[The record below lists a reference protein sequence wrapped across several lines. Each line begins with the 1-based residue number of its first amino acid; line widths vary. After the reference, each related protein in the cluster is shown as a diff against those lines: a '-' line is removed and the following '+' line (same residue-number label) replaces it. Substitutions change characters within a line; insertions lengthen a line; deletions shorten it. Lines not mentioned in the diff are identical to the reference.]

1 MSNQDDTR
9 EFFHHSSSQI
19 LNQNDVSPTDT
30 TAQNFLLQS
39 EIKDA
44 WLHPEASNYTFVV
57 KLEMG
62 NLQSHGIYKPERGEA
77 PLWDFPSGLY
87 KREYAAYLVSN
98 YLGWELVPPTVL
110 RVDEAIGYGS
120 LQLFVPPVYGSNFFS
135 LRDDYSENLRLIAL
149 FDWVTNNAD
158 RKGGHC
164 FLAKNGGVWA
174 VDNGLS
180 FHEEHKLR
188 TVIWDFA
195 EQELYPWMLNDLT
208 KLELELN
215 QRDSKLLAQLL
226 ELLEESEIESF
237 KNRIRN
243 ILNHPFFPKPQSR
256 RDIPWPII

>member
-1 MSNQDDTR
+1 M
-9 EFFHHSSSQI
+9 
-19 LNQNDVSPTDT
+19 
-30 TAQNFLLQS
+30 
-39 EIKDA
+39 
-44 WLHPEASNYTFVV
+44 
-57 KLEMG
+57 
-62 NLQSHGIYKPERGEA
+62 
-77 PLWDFPSGLY
+77 
-87 KREYAAYLVSN
+87 
-98 YLGWELVPPTVL
+98 
-110 RVDEAIGYGS
+110 
-120 LQLFVPPVYGSNFFS
+120 
-135 LRDDYSENLRLIAL
+135 RLIAL

-164 FLAKNGGVWA
+164 FLAKSGGVWA

-215 QRDSKLLAQLL
+215 QGDSKLLSQLL